1 MSEATPETTS
11 TDNSDYV
18 DPMINVCLDDRYTL
32 EELIGRGGAAAVYR
46 AHDEKVGRSVAIKL
60 PKNAGAFAEES
71 KADFEREASR
81 YTRLQHPN
89 TLRLFDYGQTRDG
102 QTYIVTE
109 LLSGQTLKERL
120 DSLEEVGKIGIG
132 VRRTISL
139 MRDVTSALSEAHADG
154 LVHRDLKPS
163 NIFLQSLGGQEVVK
177 VIDFGIAKDLQEATL
192 TGSSTLWGT
201 PLYMSPEQAQGKTID
216 ARSDLYALGVI
227 AFECLVGKPPFQ
239 GNTPYAI
246 LMQHI
251 DSEAPTLAEAGCQE
265 PVPQELEALIRNLLS
280 KDSKDRVES
289 ADALIEELTRIEE
302 IWSSLRLTAGST
314 LVGVRMNKGLTAIQK
329 GVAALAVA
337 AALAIGGWFAIDQSE
352 PAAIPTDGESSG
364 TVDTKTPGVVSVPEK
379 SVPEAVP
386 NEASAPSPEP
396 SPKPEL
402 VLPKRVTF
410 RLSSNPVG
418 ATVTIDEINY
428 GATPQELSL
437 EVASKIRTVK
447 FEKRGYETLILS
459 VPPGVGDFEHAAEL
473 KKKVP
478 KRIRKPRASKAKGLL
493 DDLKAQ

>member
-251 DSEAPTLAEAGCQE
+251 DSEPPTLAEAGCTN
-265 PVPQELEALIRNLLS
+265 PFR
-280 KDSKDRVES
+280 K
-289 ADALIEELTRIEE
+289 
-302 IWSSLRLTAGST
+302 SL
-314 LVGVRMNKGLTAIQK
+314 
-329 GVAALAVA
+329 
-337 AALAIGGWFAIDQSE
+337 
-352 PAAIPTDGESSG
+352 
-364 TVDTKTPGVVSVPEK
+364 
-379 SVPEAVP
+379 
-386 NEASAPSPEP
+386 
-396 SPKPEL
+396 
-402 VLPKRVTF
+402 KR
-410 RLSSNPVG
+410 
-418 ATVTIDEINY
+418 
-428 GATPQELSL
+428 
-437 EVASKIRTVK
+437 
-447 FEKRGYETLILS
+447 
-459 VPPGVGDFEHAAEL
+459 
-473 KKKVP
+473 
-478 KRIRKPRASKAKGLL
+478 
-493 DDLKAQ
+493 